1 MTIKFS
7 NVYLGDAYTFI
18 GKNEHKLTITGDES
32 INDYYMGK
40 KSFEEGEVEYQK
52 RSISGLI
59 KKEKDKRIDL
69 LIGADLQN
77 QLLVSNFAAR
87 NYNYPFL
94 GIYSACASY
103 AEGLIIASSLIEQ
116 KLKNIVVTVSANN
129 LASEK
134 QFRFPIEYGAIRKN
148 VNTFT
153 VSASISSLVTSAK
166 TKIKIESATI
176 GNVVDI
182 GYSDTNNMGAVMATS
197 AHQTIVKHLKDT
209 KRKPDY
215 YDFVLTGDLGVYG
228 VNILKELL
236 EKEDNITLK
245 NVLDAG
251 TLIFEDSGSSI
262 AGGSGPVCLPL
273 ILNNK
278 ILKNKTI
285 KKILIVATGSLHS
298 KVSSNLGESVP
309 SISHAVSL
317 EVMEK

>member
-77 QLLVSNFAAR
+77 QLLASNFAAR

-116 KLKNIVVTVSANN
+116 KLKNVVVTVSANN

-278 ILKNKTI
+278 ILKNKAI

-317 EVMEK
+317 EVMKK

>member
-18 GKNEHKLTITGDES
+18 GRNEHKLTITGDES
-32 INDYYMGK
+32 INDYYMCK

-59 KKEKDKRIDL
+59 KKEKDKKIDL

-77 QLLVSNFAAR
+77 QLLASNFAAR

-116 KLKNIVVTVSANN
+116 KLKNVVVTVSANN

-153 VSASISSLVTSAK
+153 VSASISSLVTSVK

-182 GYSDTNNMGAVMATS
+182 GYSDTNNMGAVMALS

-215 YDFVLTGDLGVYG
+215 YDLVLTGDLGVYG

-236 EKEDNITLK
+236 EKEDNVTLK

-278 ILKNKTI
+278 ILKNKDI

>member
-7 NVYLGDAYTFI
+7 NVYLGEAYTFI
-18 GKNEHKLTITGDES
+18 GRNEHKLTITGDES

-59 KKEKDKRIDL
+59 KKEKDKKIDL

-77 QLLVSNFAAR
+77 QLLASNFAAR

-103 AEGLIIASSLIEQ
+103 VEGLIIGSSLIEQ
-116 KLKNIVVTVSANN
+116 KLKNVVVTVSANN

-182 GYSDTNNMGAVMATS
+182 GYSDTNNMGAVMAPS

-215 YDFVLTGDLGVYG
+215 YDLVLTGDLGVYG

-251 TLIFEDSGSSI
+251 TLIFEDSCLSI

-278 ILKNKTI
+278 ILKNKAI

-317 EVMEK
+317 EVMGK

>member
-7 NVYLGDAYTFI
+7 NVYLGEAYTFI

-32 INDYYMGK
+32 VNDYYMGK

-59 KKEKDKRIDL
+59 KKEKDKKIDL

-77 QLLVSNFAAR
+77 QLLASNFAAR

-116 KLKNIVVTVSANN
+116 KLKNVVVTVSANN

-134 QFRFPIEYGAIRKN
+134 QFRFPIEYGAIRKK

-245 NVLDAG
+245 NILDAG

-278 ILKNKTI
+278 ILKNKAI

-317 EVMEK
+317 EVMKK

>member
-32 INDYYMGK
+32 ANDYYMGK

-59 KKEKDKRIDL
+59 KREKDKKIDL

-77 QLLVSNFAAR
+77 QLLASNFAAR

-116 KLKNIVVTVSANN
+116 KLKNVVVTVSANN

-317 EVMEK
+317 EVMKK

>member
-32 INDYYMGK
+32 VNDYYMGK

-59 KKEKDKRIDL
+59 KREKDKKIDL

-77 QLLVSNFAAR
+77 QLLASNFAAR
-87 NYNYPFL
+87 KYNYPFL

-116 KLKNIVVTVSANN
+116 KLKNVVVTVSANN

-228 VNILKELL
+228 VKILKELL

-278 ILKNKTI
+278 ILKNKAI

-317 EVMEK
+317 EVMKK

>member
-32 INDYYMGK
+32 VNDYYMGK

-59 KKEKDKRIDL
+59 KKEKDKKIDL

-77 QLLVSNFAAR
+77 QLLASNFASR

-116 KLKNIVVTVSANN
+116 KLKNVVVTVSANN

-182 GYSDTNNMGAVMATS
+182 GYSDTNNMGAVMAPS

-317 EVMEK
+317 EVMKK

>member
-32 INDYYMGK
+32 ANDYYMGK

-59 KKEKDKRIDL
+59 KKEKDKKIDL

-77 QLLVSNFAAR
+77 QLLASNFAAR

-116 KLKNIVVTVSANN
+116 KLKNVVVTVSANN

-278 ILKNKTI
+278 LLKNKTI

-317 EVMEK
+317 EVMKK

>member
-7 NVYLGDAYTFI
+7 NVYLGEAYTFI
-18 GKNEHKLTITGDES
+18 GRNEHKLTITGDES

-59 KKEKDKRIDL
+59 KKEKDKKIDL

-77 QLLVSNFAAR
+77 QLLASNFAAR

-103 AEGLIIASSLIEQ
+103 AEGLIIGSSLIEQ
-116 KLKNIVVTVSANN
+116 KLKNVVVTVSANN

-182 GYSDTNNMGAVMATS
+182 GYSDTNNMGAVMAPS

-215 YDFVLTGDLGVYG
+215 YDLVLTGDLGVYG

-251 TLIFEDSGSSI
+251 TLIFEDSYLSI

-278 ILKNKTI
+278 ILKNKAI

-317 EVMEK
+317 EVMGK

>member
-59 KKEKDKRIDL
+59 KKEKDKKIDL

-77 QLLVSNFAAR
+77 QLLASNFAAR

-116 KLKNIVVTVSANN
+116 KLKNVVVTVSANN

-153 VSASISSLVTSAK
+153 VSASISSLVTSDK

-278 ILKNKTI
+278 ILKNKAI

-317 EVMEK
+317 EVMKK

>member
-7 NVYLGDAYTFI
+7 NVYLGEAYTFI
-18 GKNEHKLTITGDES
+18 GRNEHKLTITGDES

-59 KKEKDKRIDL
+59 KKEKDKKIDL

-77 QLLVSNFAAR
+77 QLLASNFAAR

-103 AEGLIIASSLIEQ
+103 AEGLIIGSSLIEQ
-116 KLKNIVVTVSANN
+116 KLKNVVVTVSANN

-182 GYSDTNNMGAVMATS
+182 GYNDTNNMGAVMAPS

-215 YDFVLTGDLGVYG
+215 YDLVLTGDLGVYG

-278 ILKNKTI
+278 ILKNKAI

-317 EVMEK
+317 EVMGK

>member
-32 INDYYMGK
+32 VNDYYMGK

-59 KKEKDKRIDL
+59 KKEKDKKIDL

-77 QLLVSNFAAR
+77 QLLASNFAAR

-116 KLKNIVVTVSANN
+116 KLKNVVVTVSANN

-215 YDFVLTGDLGVYG
+215 YDFVLTGDLGIYG

-245 NVLDAG
+245 NILDAG

-317 EVMEK
+317 EVMKK

>member
-59 KKEKDKRIDL
+59 KKEKDKKIDL

-77 QLLVSNFAAR
+77 QLLASNFAAR

-116 KLKNIVVTVSANN
+116 KLKNVVVTVSANN

-134 QFRFPIEYGAIRKN
+134 QFRFPIEYGAIRKK

-153 VSASISSLVTSAK
+153 VSASISSLVTSVK

-182 GYSDTNNMGAVMATS
+182 GYSDTNNMGAVMAAS

-278 ILKNKTI
+278 ILKNKAI

-317 EVMEK
+317 EVMKK

>member
-32 INDYYMGK
+32 VNDYYMGK

-59 KKEKDKRIDL
+59 KKEKDKKIDL

-77 QLLVSNFAAR
+77 QLLASNFAAR

-103 AEGLIIASSLIEQ
+103 AEGLIIGSSLIEQ
-116 KLKNIVVTVSANN
+116 KLKNVVVTVSANN

-182 GYSDTNNMGAVMATS
+182 GYSDTNNMGAVMAPS

-278 ILKNKTI
+278 ILKNKAI

-317 EVMEK
+317 EVMKK

>member
-59 KKEKDKRIDL
+59 KKEKDKKIDL

-77 QLLVSNFAAR
+77 QLLASNFAAR
-87 NYNYPFL
+87 KYNYPFL

-116 KLKNIVVTVSANN
+116 KLKNVVVTVSANN

-209 KRKPDY
+209 KRKSDY

-278 ILKNKTI
+278 ILKNKAI

-317 EVMEK
+317 EVMKK

>member
-32 INDYYMGK
+32 VNDYYMGK

-59 KKEKDKRIDL
+59 KKEKDKKIDL

-77 QLLVSNFAAR
+77 QLLASNFAAR

-116 KLKNIVVTVSANN
+116 KLKNVVVTVSANN

-134 QFRFPIEYGAIRKN
+134 QFRFPIEYGAIRKK

-228 VNILKELL
+228 VKILKELL

-317 EVMEK
+317 EVMKK

>member
-32 INDYYMGK
+32 VNDYYMGK

-59 KKEKDKRIDL
+59 KKEKDKKIDL

-77 QLLVSNFAAR
+77 QLLASNFAAR

-116 KLKNIVVTVSANN
+116 KLKNVVVTVSANN

-278 ILKNKTI
+278 ILKNKAI

-317 EVMEK
+317 EVMKK

>member
-32 INDYYMGK
+32 VNDYYMGK

-59 KKEKDKRIDL
+59 KKEKDKKIDL

-77 QLLVSNFAAR
+77 QLLASNFAAR

-116 KLKNIVVTVSANN
+116 KLKNVVVTVSANN

-228 VNILKELL
+228 INILKELL

-317 EVMEK
+317 EVMKK

>member
-59 KKEKDKRIDL
+59 KKEKDKKIDL

-77 QLLVSNFAAR
+77 QLLASNFAAR

-116 KLKNIVVTVSANN
+116 KLKNVVVTVSANN

-278 ILKNKTI
+278 ILKNKAI

-317 EVMEK
+317 EVMKK

>member
-317 EVMEK
+317 EVMKK

>member
-32 INDYYMGK
+32 VNDYYMGK

-59 KKEKDKRIDL
+59 KKEKDKKIDL

-77 QLLVSNFAAR
+77 QLLASNFAAR

-116 KLKNIVVTVSANN
+116 KLKNVVVTVSANN

-153 VSASISSLVTSAK
+153 VSASISSLVTSDK

-215 YDFVLTGDLGVYG
+215 YDLVLTGDLGVYG

-317 EVMEK
+317 EVMKK

>member
-32 INDYYMGK
+32 VNDYYMGK

-77 QLLVSNFAAR
+77 QLLASNFAAR

-116 KLKNIVVTVSANN
+116 KLKNVVVTVSANN

-278 ILKNKTI
+278 ILKNKAI

-317 EVMEK
+317 EVMKK

>member
-32 INDYYMGK
+32 VNDYYMGK

-59 KKEKDKRIDL
+59 KKEKDKKIDL

-77 QLLVSNFAAR
+77 QLLASNFAAR

-116 KLKNIVVTVSANN
+116 KLKNVVVTVSANN

-278 ILKNKTI
+278 ILKNKAI
-285 KKILIVATGSLHS
+285 KRILIVATGSLHS

-317 EVMEK
+317 EVMKK

>member
-77 QLLVSNFAAR
+77 QILVSNFAAR

-278 ILKNKTI
+278 ILKNKAI

-317 EVMEK
+317 EVMKK

>member
-7 NVYLGDAYTFI
+7 NVYLGEAYTFI
-18 GKNEHKLTITGDES
+18 GRNEHKLTITGDES

-59 KKEKDKRIDL
+59 KKEKDKKIDL

-77 QLLVSNFAAR
+77 QLLASNFAAR

-103 AEGLIIASSLIEQ
+103 AEGLIIGSSLIEQ
-116 KLKNIVVTVSANN
+116 KLKNVVVTVSANN

-182 GYSDTNNMGAVMATS
+182 GYSDTNNMGAVMAPS

-215 YDFVLTGDLGVYG
+215 YDLVLTGDLGVYG

-278 ILKNKTI
+278 ILKNKAI

-317 EVMEK
+317 EVMGK

>member
-32 INDYYMGK
+32 VNDYYMGK

-59 KKEKDKRIDL
+59 KKEKDKKIDL

-77 QLLVSNFAAR
+77 QLLASNFAAR

-116 KLKNIVVTVSANN
+116 KLKNVVVTVSANN

-298 KVSSNLGESVP
+298 KVSSNLGKSVP

-317 EVMEK
+317 EVMKK

>member
-32 INDYYMGK
+32 VNDYYMGK

-59 KKEKDKRIDL
+59 KKEKDKKIDL

-77 QLLVSNFAAR
+77 QLLASNFAAR

-116 KLKNIVVTVSANN
+116 KLKNVVVTVSANN

-245 NVLDAG
+245 NILDAG

-278 ILKNKTI
+278 ILKNKAI

-317 EVMEK
+317 EVMKK

>member
-7 NVYLGDAYTFI
+7 NVYLGDTYTFI

-32 INDYYMGK
+32 VNDYYMGK

-59 KKEKDKRIDL
+59 KKEKDKKIDL

-77 QLLVSNFAAR
+77 QLLASNFAAR

-116 KLKNIVVTVSANN
+116 KLKNVVVTVSANN

-153 VSASISSLVTSAK
+153 VSASISSLVTSDK

-278 ILKNKTI
+278 ILKNKAI

-317 EVMEK
+317 EVMKK

>member
-32 INDYYMGK
+32 VNDYYMGK
-40 KSFEEGEVEYQK
+40 KSFEEGEIEYQK

-59 KKEKDKRIDL
+59 KKEKDKKIDL

-77 QLLVSNFAAR
+77 QLLASNFASR

-116 KLKNIVVTVSANN
+116 KLKNVVVTVSANN

-153 VSASISSLVTSAK
+153 VSASISSLVTSDK

-317 EVMEK
+317 EVMKK

>member
-18 GKNEHKLTITGDES
+18 GKNEHKLTITGDQS
-32 INDYYMGK
+32 VNDYYMGK

-59 KKEKDKRIDL
+59 KKEKDKKIDL

-77 QLLVSNFAAR
+77 QLLASNFAAR

-116 KLKNIVVTVSANN
+116 KLKNVVVTVSANN

-278 ILKNKTI
+278 ILKNKAI

-317 EVMEK
+317 EVMKK

>member
-32 INDYYMGK
+32 VNDYYMGK

-59 KKEKDKRIDL
+59 KREKDKKIDL

-77 QLLVSNFAAR
+77 QLLASNFAAR

-116 KLKNIVVTVSANN
+116 KLKNVVVTVSANN

-317 EVMEK
+317 EVMKK

>member
-7 NVYLGDAYTFI
+7 NVYLGEAYTFI
-18 GKNEHKLTITGDES
+18 GRNEHKLTITGDES

-52 RSISGLI
+52 RSLSGLI
-59 KKEKDKRIDL
+59 KKEKDKKIDL

-77 QLLVSNFAAR
+77 QLLASNFAAR

-103 AEGLIIASSLIEQ
+103 AEGLIIGSSLIEQ
-116 KLKNIVVTVSANN
+116 KLKNVVVTVSANN

-182 GYSDTNNMGAVMATS
+182 GYSDTNNMGAVMAPS

-215 YDFVLTGDLGVYG
+215 YDLVLTGDLGVYG

-251 TLIFEDSGSSI
+251 TLIFEDSCLSI

-278 ILKNKTI
+278 ILKNKAI

-317 EVMEK
+317 EVMGK

>member
-7 NVYLGDAYTFI
+7 NVYLGEAYTFI
-18 GKNEHKLTITGDES
+18 GRNEHKLTITGDES
-32 INDYYMGK
+32 VNDYYMGK

-59 KKEKDKRIDL
+59 KREKDKKIDL

-77 QLLVSNFAAR
+77 QLLASNFAAR

-116 KLKNIVVTVSANN
+116 KLKNVVVTVSANN

-153 VSASISSLVTSAK
+153 VSASISSLVTSVK
-166 TKIKIESATI
+166 TKIKIESATR

-285 KKILIVATGSLHS
+285 KKILIVAPGSLHS
-298 KVSSNLGESVP
+298 KVSSNLGKSVP

-317 EVMEK
+317 EVMKK

>member
-32 INDYYMGK
+32 VNDYYMGK

-59 KKEKDKRIDL
+59 KKEKDKKIDL

-77 QLLVSNFAAR
+77 QLLASNFAAR

-116 KLKNIVVTVSANN
+116 KLKNVVVTVSANN

-166 TKIKIESATI
+166 TKIKIESATV

-317 EVMEK
+317 EVMKK

>member
-7 NVYLGDAYTFI
+7 NVYLGEAYTFI
-18 GKNEHKLTITGDES
+18 GRNEHKLTITGDES

-59 KKEKDKRIDL
+59 KKEKDKKIDL

-77 QLLVSNFAAR
+77 QLLASNFAAR

-103 AEGLIIASSLIEQ
+103 AEGLIIGSSLIEQ
-116 KLKNIVVTVSANN
+116 KLKNVVVTVSANN

-182 GYSDTNNMGAVMATS
+182 GYSDTNNMGAVMAPS

-215 YDFVLTGDLGVYG
+215 YDLVLTGDLGVYG

-278 ILKNKTI
+278 ILKNKAI

>member
-59 KKEKDKRIDL
+59 KKEKDKKIDL

-77 QLLVSNFAAR
+77 QLLASNFAAI

-116 KLKNIVVTVSANN
+116 KLKNVVVTVSANN

-153 VSASISSLVTSAK
+153 VSASISSLVTSDK

-278 ILKNKTI
+278 ILKNKAI

-317 EVMEK
+317 EVMKK

>member
-18 GKNEHKLTITGDES
+18 GRNEHKLTITGDES

-59 KKEKDKRIDL
+59 KKEKDKKIDL

-77 QLLVSNFAAR
+77 QLLASNFAAR

-103 AEGLIIASSLIEQ
+103 AEGLIIGSSLIEQ
-116 KLKNIVVTVSANN
+116 KLKNVVVTVSANN

-182 GYSDTNNMGAVMATS
+182 GYSDTNNMGAVMAPS

-215 YDFVLTGDLGVYG
+215 YDLVLTGDLGVYG

-278 ILKNKTI
+278 ILKNKAI

-317 EVMEK
+317 EVMGK

>member
-32 INDYYMGK
+32 VNDYYMGK

-59 KKEKDKRIDL
+59 KKEKDKKIDL

-77 QLLVSNFAAR
+77 QLLASNFAAR

-116 KLKNIVVTVSANN
+116 KLKNVVVTVSANN

-317 EVMEK
+317 EVMKK

>member
-32 INDYYMGK
+32 VNDYYMGK

-59 KKEKDKRIDL
+59 KKEKDKKIDL

-77 QLLVSNFAAR
+77 QLLASNFASR

-116 KLKNIVVTVSANN
+116 KLKNVVVTVSANN

-182 GYSDTNNMGAVMATS
+182 GYSDTNNMGAVMAPS